1 MTQTLPSLNALRAFE
16 AVARHGRLVDAAAEL
31 GVTHGAVSRQ
41 IGQLERY
48 LEVRLFRR
56 DSNRLRLTE
65 PGARLAR
72 TLTSAFDLI
81 RSGVDQ
87 LRRSDGVRL
96 NVSCLGTFA
105 MRWLIPRLFRFQG
118 RHPELE
124 VRLSTS
130 DAPVDFDTGD
140 IDLAIR
146 IGAPPWPAGVDADV
160 LFGEEAGPVLSPEL
174 QANLELR
181 EPGDLARAP
190 LLHTETRPTAW
201 QDWTRR
207 AKVEGVATAQGQT
220 FEHFYFM
227 LQAAASGLGVAIGP
241 QPLVADDIA
250 AGRLVAP
257 FGFRPSGLD
266 YVVLR
271 APRRSR
277 SAEAFTAWLLAE
289 AGEDAAK
296 PVGPKAT

>member
-1 MTQTLPSLNALRAFE
+1 MVQALPSLNALRAFE

-41 IGQLERY
+41 IGQLERH
-48 LEVRLFRR
+48 LDVRLFRR
-56 DSNRLRLTE
+56 ESNRLRLTE
-65 PGARLAR
+65 PGAQLAR

-87 LRRSDGVRL
+87 LRRRDGVRL

-105 MRWLIPRLFRFQG
+105 MRWLIPRLFRFQS
-118 RHPELE
+118 RYPDLD

-130 DAPVDFDTGD
+130 DAPVDFDTDD

-146 IGAPPWPAGVDADV
+146 IGAPPWPTGIDADV
-160 LFGEEAGPVLSPEL
+160 LFSEEAGPVLSPEL
-174 QANLELR
+174 QETLDLR
-181 EPGDLARAP
+181 EPDDLARAP
-190 LLHTETRPTAW
+190 LLHTQTRTAAW
-201 QDWTRR
+201 ADWARR
-207 AKVEGVATAQGQT
+207 IGVAGLAVEQGQM
-220 FEHFYFM
+220 FEHLYFM

-241 QPLVADDIA
+241 WPLVADDIA

-271 APRRSR
+271 APRRGR
-277 SAEAFTAWLLAE
+277 RADAFAAWLLAE
-289 AGEDAAK
+289 AGEERA
-296 PVGPKAT
+296 